1 MDDLL
6 SRCRTCG
13 IVINKELDVNLFEET
28 HFPLVALIQDIAD
41 MWMEYDNI
49 LPDYICMRCKVIL
62 DQIVE
67 FRSICQR
74 THRKLLTA
82 IKNLNQSKELSNEVE
97 TVPNI
102 DDEDFNDIEDSQHND
117 SSEEYTPSEIMLETV
132 IEEKIYETSHL
143 EDNYIENTTK
153 PKGKRRDNR
162 HLKSWICDQCGGV
175 FKSSTYLKLH
185 LLRHTDQKKFECDVC
200 KKQYYTQNE
209 MLRHKILHT
218 NARPYACRY
227 CDKTFRGT
235 SSKAVHER
243 THTNERPFN
252 CRYCDKSFR
261 STSVRKMHE
270 GVHINNR
277 KFHCEPCDQ
286 WFLRSSHLSLH
297 QRTKIHKAKC
307 AS

>member
-6 SRCRTCG
+6 TRCRTCG
-13 IVINKELDVNLFEET
+13 TTINKEFDVNLFEES
-28 HFPLVALIQDIAD
+28 HFPLVAIIQDIAD
-41 MWMEYDNI
+41 MWVEDDNI
-49 LPDYICMRCKVIL
+49 LPDYICVRCKTIL
-62 DQIVE
+62 DQIVQ
-67 FRSICQR
+67 FRLICQR

-82 IKNLNQSKELSNEVE
+82 IKNLNQSKLNNEYE
-97 TVPNI
+97 TLLNI
-102 DDEDFNDIEDSQHND
+102 DEEDV
-117 SSEEYTPSEIMLETV
+117 EEAQNNESCVEYSPSEVDIYEENTLEGTVSDVV
-132 IEEKIYETSHL
+132 IER
-143 EDNYIENTTK
+143 NTTK
-153 PKGKRRDNR
+153 NKAKRRDNR
-162 HLKSWICDQCGGV
+162 HLTSWICDQCGGV

-185 LLRHTDQKKFECDVC
+185 LLRHTDEKKFECDVC
-200 KKQYYTQNE
+200 QKKYYTQNE

-227 CDKTFRGT
+227 CEKTFRGT
-235 SSKAVHER
+235 STKAVHER

-252 CRYCDKSFR
+252 CRYCDKSFT

-286 WFLRSSHLSLH
+286 WFMRSSHLVLH
-297 QRTKIHKAKC
+297 QRTKIHKAKS

>member
-1 MDDLL
+1 MDELL
-6 SRCRTCG
+6 RHCRTCG
-13 IVINKELDVNLFEET
+13 TTINKEFDVNLFEESN
-28 HFPLVALIQDIAD
+28 FQLVALIQDIAD

-49 LPDYICMRCKVIL
+49 LPDFICLRCKTIL
-62 DQIVE
+62 DQILQ

-74 THRKLLTA
+74 THRKLLAA
-82 IKNLNQSKELSNEVE
+82 IKDLNKRSELNHDYESN
-97 TVPNI
+97 PNVGG
-102 DDEDFNDIEDSQHND
+102 EDSQHNE
-117 SSEEYTPSEIMLETV
+117 SSEEYEIIQESD
-132 IEEKIYETSHL
+132 IEEEVPETTKSDVIYV
-143 EDNYIENTTK
+143 ENTIK
-153 PKGKRRDNR
+153 SKAKRRDNR

-185 LLRHTDQKKFECDVC
+185 LLRHTDEKKFECDIC
-200 KKQYYTQNE
+200 KRRYYTQNE

-243 THTNERPFN
+243 THTNERPFD

-270 GVHINNR
+270 GVHLNNR
-277 KFHCEPCDQ
+277 KFHCEQCDQ
-286 WFLRSSHLSLH
+286 WFLRSSHLALH

-307 AS
+307 PS